1 MMLAYAFLAVAIAFE
16 VVGTS
21 LLQASHGATRI
32 VPTAVGLTAYAL
44 AFVLLAQSVRELP
57 VSVAYA
63 LWAGLGTAT
72 IVVISLT
79 VLGETLSAAQLS
91 GLGLIIVGV
100 VIVHAGGA
108 A

>member
-1 MMLAYAFLAVAIAFE
+1 MVLAYAFLAVAIAFE

-21 LLQASHGATRI
+21 LLHASHGATRL

-72 IVVISLT
+72 IVVISVT
-79 VLGETLSAAQLS
+79 FLGESLSAVQLS
-91 GLGLIIVGV
+91 GLALIVLGV
-100 VIVHAGGA
+100 VVVHAGA
-108 A
+108 AA

>member
-1 MMLAYAFLAVAIAFE
+1 MVLAYVFLAVAIAFE
-16 VVGTS
+16 VIGTS
-21 LLQASHGATRI
+21 LLQASHGATRLL
-32 VPTAVGLTAYAL
+32 PTAVGMAAYAL

-79 VLGETLSAAQLS
+79 LLGETLSAVQLT
-91 GLGLIIVGV
+91 GLGMIIVGV